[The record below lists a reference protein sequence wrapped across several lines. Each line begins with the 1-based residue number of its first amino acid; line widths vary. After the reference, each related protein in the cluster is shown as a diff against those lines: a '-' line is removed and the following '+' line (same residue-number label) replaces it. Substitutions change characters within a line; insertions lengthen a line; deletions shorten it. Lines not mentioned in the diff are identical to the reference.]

1 MAIFNS
7 YFDITRGYKWAIV
20 IHFPCRFSSC
30 TDPQIPTGSDL
41 AVRFSR
47 GFISRRTDGAKPQ
60 SVRGVEKNGGK
71 TVAKIWEEI
80 GNIGENRRK
89 SEKIWET
96 MLETWEDVARFC
108 SHTRLVKV
116 EESLSPINFAY
127 QI

>member
-1 MAIFNS
+1 MGHCHPLSLPFFQLHRPADPN
-7 YFDITRGYKWAIV
+7 
-20 IHFPCRFSSC
+20 RFR
-30 TDPQIPTGSDL
+30 P

-47 GFISRRTDGAKPQ
+47 GFISRRTDGAKAPQ
-60 SVRGVEKNGGK
+60 SVRGVEKYGGK